1 MKKALYLVLA
11 LLCATAVVAQ
21 ESKST
26 SSSNPVSDTVRS
38 LIARQSKNLTAA
50 AEEMPADKYS
60 YKPTEQQMTFGTLVE
75 HIANSNNFLCAK
87 LANQAEPSVKIS
99 DKDPKDKLVA
109 ALKSSFAYCETALKG
124 VQDSQLGEPVTMWG
138 GRQAP
143 KAAALIGLTND
154 WADHYGL
161 AATYL
166 RLNGILPPTA
176 KKPPAAE
183 KK

>member
-1 MKKALYLVLA
+1 MKKALCLA
-11 LLCATAVVAQ
+11 LSLLCTAAVVAQ
-21 ESKST
+21 QSKSI
-26 SSSNPVSDTVRS
+26 SNPVTDTARS

-75 HIANSNNFLCAK
+75 HVANSNNFLCAK
-87 LANQAEPSVKIS
+87 LANLAEPSDKIS
-99 DKDPKDKLVA
+99 GQDPKDKLVV
-109 ALKSSFAYCETALKG
+109 ALKSSFDYCQTALKG

-138 GRQAP
+138 GRTAP

-154 WADHYGL
+154 WADHYSQ
-161 AATYL
+161 AAMYL
-166 RLNGILPPTA
+166 RLNGMLPPTA
-176 KKPPAAE
+176 KKPPAAA

>member
-1 MKKALYLVLA
+1 MKKALYLALA
-11 LLCATAVVAQ
+11 LLCATAVFAQ
-21 ESKST
+21 ESK
-26 SSSNPVSDTVRS
+26 SSSNPVSDTVRAM
-38 LIARQSKNLTAA
+38 LGGRAKNLTAA
-50 AEEMPADKYS
+50 AEAMPADKYS

-87 LANQAEPSVKIS
+87 LANQAEPSAKIS

-109 ALKSSFAYCETALKG
+109 ALKNSFAYCETALKG
-124 VQDSQLGEPVTMWG
+124 VQDSQLGEEVTMWG
-138 GRQAP
+138 GRKAP

-176 KKPPAAE
+176 QKPPAAV